1 VSESD
6 KCLLDSS
13 SLMLLMKKAGGDL
26 VPKLGGFVILDLTT
40 YEMGSI
46 LWKESYLSKSLTRDE
61 VASLAST
68 TEQILTLVERISI
81 SPQEVGRTLE
91 LAENEGLT
99 FYDASYLQA
108 AIDGGFALATEDA
121 KLRRAAKKHVTVKP
135 SAEL

>member
-1 VSESD
+1 
-6 KCLLDSS
+6 
-13 SLMLLMKKAGGDL
+13 MLLMKKAGGDL
-26 VPKLGGFVILDLTT
+26 VPKLGSFVVLDLTT
-40 YEMGSI
+40 YEMGNI

-68 TEQILTLVERISI
+68 TEQILTLVERIPMG
-81 SPQEVGRTLE
+81 PQEVGRTLE

-108 AIDGGFALATEDA
+108 AIDRGLALVTEDA
-121 KLRRAAKKHVTVKP
+121 KLRRAAKRHVKVKA